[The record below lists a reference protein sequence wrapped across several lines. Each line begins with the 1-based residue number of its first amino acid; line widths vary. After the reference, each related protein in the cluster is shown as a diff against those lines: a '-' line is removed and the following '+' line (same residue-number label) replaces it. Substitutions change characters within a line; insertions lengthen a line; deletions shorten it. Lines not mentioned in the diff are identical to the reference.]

1 MSTLFSF
8 VTVRNPRTPTELE
21 EATGFI
27 RPPAD
32 LDAPLLRRLVAM
44 RQEDPQNA
52 RRQLRE
58 VRESGQV
65 WTEVADL
72 AEAAPALAAFAT
84 WVAQR
89 ADTVTWSQIARAA
102 KRTGVGT
109 GEAAEVEGRLW
120 DNLAVLTYAGGP
132 PELREAVIWALRA
145 AHVLRFEGD
154 HADDELAR
162 RAAQATPLFP
172 AEAHTPTFLDRT
184 PADDDVVPP
193 EPAEPAD
200 DRAAQDR
207 DALDRLAAAHEEVTR
222 MVRRARDRAK
232 GAAEPPPYTPVV
244 DCNGTFPGA
253 GQGPGGRPVAAPA
266 GAGEVGA
273 EAPPEKEHDD
283 GGAGQAAAPERL
295 VLDAGRLEALS
306 PAARQGIEEVGVVE
320 GDGLAYVLTELV
332 DAAAR
337 RGADLAA
344 AAPRRRV
351 TRVGSSFWVRRPS
364 RSDEPAPEPTT
375 EAQVVD
381 YRMEAQYASF
391 WGRSAGLTKDVPRGC
406 RVRPLGIAD
415 LRRVEQE
422 ICCFVPGEV
431 AHIENVLKGETKE
444 RTTEHRTVVERFS
457 SFVGEEERTTER
469 DNQTTDRFELEKEV
483 LKTIEFDLS
492 LDIGVNLSAQY
503 GPMKIVAD
511 TSFATS
517 LATKQSDK
525 QATEYA
531 QEVTQKAL
539 ERVVTR
545 TREERSTRSTE
556 EFTEKNLHTQ
566 TAVDDHVVGLYR
578 WVNKIY
584 KAKVVNYGKRLM
596 FEFLVPEPAAF
607 HLHAMDAH
615 AGDPSSGLEMPV
627 DPRTDETYTELGRA
641 PIRSHVDI
649 TETNYAFWAAKYDA
663 IVDPPPALRVTT
675 GKAYSRGEMDHT
687 KQFVDSKTDLTMPAG
702 YEAYRFNAVY
712 GLHSENHSG
721 GPNWITMM
729 IGRRSKH
736 DNFGGS
742 FTGFLDGEDD
752 IVPVNMMGRTTFYA
766 LNVEVECDRTTTGF
780 VTWQQRT
787 FRAVLDGYAAKMG
800 AYQTALAQAET
811 QAGVQIQGSNPLFN
825 RQTEATELQKGC
837 LRLLTSCANL
847 PSEAMK
853 EDGGHGFPD
862 FDCCEAIRDGNIVQF
877 FEQLFE
883 WRLMTYLFYPYFWGR
898 KSGWTE
904 IYRIEDVDPLFMAF
918 LRAGFARVVVPVR
931 PGYERAALRFLADG
945 SLWDGGETPGVDSPM
960 YVAIENELK
969 QAVGEVD
976 PTIKPWDI
984 TLPTTLTVLQCE
996 SGCVPGSGLPC
1007 PCEEEGSDDHHDG
1020 HDNGNGHHHHH
1031 DHEDEDEEDEGGHDE
1046 DEGDHGE
1053 DESGHGEGDHGEDE
1067 DDHGEDESGHGEGEG
1082 GEDDDGPVVD
1092 GGHA

>member
-8 VTVRNPRTPTELE
+8 VTVRNPRTPTEGE
-21 EATGFI
+21 VASGFI

-44 RQEDPQNA
+44 RQEDPESA

-58 VRESGQV
+58 VKEAGQV
-65 WTEVADL
+65 WVEVADL
-72 AEAAPALAAFAT
+72 TEAAPALAAFAT
-84 WVAQR
+84 WMAQR
-89 ADTVTWSQIARAA
+89 ADTVTWPEIARAA
-102 KRTGVGT
+102 ERHGVVADDAGQ
-109 GEAAEVEGRLW
+109 VEGRLW

-132 PELREAVIWALRA
+132 PELREAVIGALRA
-145 AHVLRFEGD
+145 LHVLRFEGD
-154 HADDELAR
+154 RDDDEVAR

-172 AEAHTPTFLDRT
+172 AEAHVPAFLERT
-184 PADDDVVPP
+184 PADDDVTPP
-193 EPAEPAD
+193 EPPEPEE
-200 DRAAQDR
+200 DRAALDR
-207 DALDRLAAAHEEVTR
+207 DALDRLAAAHDEVTR

-232 GAAEPPPYTPVV
+232 GAAEPPPYTPVI
-244 DCNGTFPGA
+244 DCNGTFPSA
-253 GQGPGGRPVAAPA
+253 GQGPSGRPTVAPA
-266 GAGEVGA
+266 GAGGEAAG
-273 EAPPEKEHDD
+273 EAPPAKDPE
-283 GGAGQAAAPERL
+283 GGAATPDVAPERL
-295 VLDAGRLEALS
+295 VLDTGRLAALS
-306 PAARQGIEEVGVVE
+306 PAARQGLDDIGAVE
-320 GDGLAYVLTELV
+320 GDGLSYVLAELV

-344 AAPRRRV
+344 ASPRRRV
-351 TRVGSSFWVRRPS
+351 TRVGSSFWVRRPADAAAETS
-364 RSDEPAPEPTT
+364 SEPITA
-375 EAQVVD
+375 AKVVD
-381 YRMEAQYASF
+381 ERMSEQYASF

-422 ICCFVPGEV
+422 ICCFVPAEV

-444 RTTEHRTVVERFS
+444 RTTEHRTVTERFS
-457 SFVGEEERTTER
+457 SFVGEEERTQER

-483 LKTIEFDLS
+483 MKTIEFDLS

-556 EFTEKNLHTQ
+556 EFTEKNVHTLS
-566 TAVDDHVVGLYR
+566 AEGDHVVGLYR
-578 WVNKIY
+578 WVNKVY

-596 FEFLVPEPAAF
+596 FEFLIPEPAAF

-627 DPRTDETYTELGRA
+627 DPRTDETLTLYGRA

-649 TETNYAFWAAKYDA
+649 SETNYAFWAAKYDA

-675 GKAYSRGEMDHT
+675 GKAYSRGEMDQN

-712 GLHSENHSG
+712 GLHSQNHSG

-976 PTIKPWDI
+976 PTIEPWDI
-984 TLPTTLTVLQCE
+984 TVPTTLTVLQCE

-1007 PCEEEGSDDHHDG
+1007 PCEEEGSDGHHDG
-1020 HDNGNGHHHHH
+1020 HGDGHHHHDDDGDGDEG
-1031 DHEDEDEEDEGGHDE
+1031 DHGGDEEGGHHHHD

-1053 DESGHGEGDHGEDE
+1053 DEGDE
-1067 DDHGEDESGHGEGEG
+1067 DDE
-1082 GEDDDGPVVD
+1082 GPVVD